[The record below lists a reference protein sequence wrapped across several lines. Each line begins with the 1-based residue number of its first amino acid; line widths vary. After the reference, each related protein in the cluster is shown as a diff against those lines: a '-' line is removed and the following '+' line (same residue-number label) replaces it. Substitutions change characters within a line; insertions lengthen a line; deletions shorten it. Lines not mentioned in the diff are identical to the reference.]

1 MNKRTILALVFL
13 AACGSEAAAPSPAPN
28 GGDNPAATDPS
39 TSSGDPGAP
48 GTPADQTPGTPGP
61 TSCSG
66 KAALAGDLDWTVKQ
80 NGQTGQDRIVH
91 VHVPAKYDAT
101 KPTPVVMNFHGF
113 TSNGKEQAVYTGMNR
128 KADEA
133 GFIAV
138 HGEGIGQQQSWNAGA
153 CCGEAM
159 ETKIDDVALVS
170 AIIDELESKLCVD
183 AKRVFATGMSN
194 GGFLSH
200 RLACELSNRI
210 AAIAPV
216 AGVLGIPTCTPARPV
231 SVMHFHG
238 TYDAL
243 VPYDGIDSADRKF
256 PAVEATV
263 DGWAQR
269 NGCTDTAHTTFESG
283 DAKCTTRNQCTG
295 GTEVTLCAITA
306 GGHTWP
312 GAIPIA
318 AMGHTSQSIRAT
330 DAMWEFFQKHPMP

>member
-1 MNKRTILALVFL
+1 MTKRTILATLVFL
-13 AACGSEAAAPSPAPN
+13 AACGSEAAPPSPEAA
-28 GGDNPAATDPS
+28 GGEGTEAGDPAATG
-39 TSSGDPGAP
+39 GDPNAP
-48 GTPADQTPGTPGP
+48 GTPGDPSPATPGSGTGP
-61 TSCSG
+61 CTG
-66 KAALAGDLDWTVKQ
+66 KAALSGDLDWTVKSK
-80 NGQTGQDRIVH
+80 GQDRTVH
-91 VHVPAKYDAT
+91 VHVPTKYDPA
-101 KPTPVVMNFHGF
+101 KRTPVVLNFHGF
-113 TSNGKEQAVYTGMNR
+113 TSNGKEQALYTGMNR

-159 ETKIDDVALVS
+159 ESKVDDVALVS
-170 AIIDELESKLCVD
+170 TIIDELDAKLCVD

-200 RLACELSNRI
+200 RLACELSSRI

-216 AGVLGIPTCTPARPV
+216 AGVMGIATCTPARPV

-238 TYDAL
+238 TSDAL
-243 VPYDGIDSADRKF
+243 VPYEGVDSNGRKF
-256 PAVEATV
+256 PSVAATA
-263 DGWAQR
+263 DGWATR
-269 NGCTDTAHTTFESG
+269 NGCTDTARTTFESG
-283 DAKCTTRNQCTG
+283 DAKCTTRDKCTAG
-295 GTEVTLCAITA
+295 SEITVCAITA

-312 GAIPIA
+312 GAFPVA

>member
-1 MNKRTILALVFL
+1 MNKRTILAIVFT
-13 AACGSEAAAPSPAPN
+13 AVACGSEAAPPSPAVT
-28 GGDNPAATDPS
+28 GGDAPGATTDPS
-39 TSSGDPGAP
+39 APSGDPATP
-48 GTPADQTPGTPGP
+48 GTPGDQTPGTPGT
-61 TSCSG
+61 TSCTG
-66 KAALAGDLDWTVKQ
+66 KAALSGDLDWTVKQ
-80 NGQTGQDRIVH
+80 NGKDRTVH
-91 VHVPAKYDAT
+91 VHVPTKYDAT

-113 TSNGKEQAVYTGMNR
+113 TSNGKEQAAYTGMNR

-138 HGEGIGQQQSWNAGA
+138 HGEGIGQQKSWNAGA

-159 ETKIDDVALVS
+159 ETNLDDVALVS
-170 AIIDELESKLCVD
+170 TIIDELEAKLCVD

-210 AAIAPV
+210 AAVAPV
-216 AGVLGIPTCTPARPV
+216 AGVLGIPTCTPPRAV

-238 TYDAL
+238 TADPL
-243 VPYDGIDSADRKF
+243 VPYDGIDDSERKF
-256 PAVEATV
+256 PSVAATA

-283 DAKCTTRNQCTG
+283 DAKCETRDKCTAG
-295 GTEVTLCAITA
+295 SEVTVCSITA

-312 GAIPIA
+312 GAFPFA

-330 DAMWEFFQKHPMP
+330 DAMWEFFQKHPMQ